1 MQRFCSQLLGYAIMQ
16 YFNMQSFYKPPRL
29 ECDPEGRLYDHRL
42 RQMVTRGRRISSE
55 RLAAVEAL
63 AAMRMAGHGL
73 LLLTDRWAEKHGL
86 SEGRLQVLFVL
97 RRSPGQ
103 QRALGEIADVL
114 HVSPRNVTGLIDALE
129 RDGLVERV
137 PDPDDRR
144 SVLARLTPAGLG
156 KIAHVWRETFLRQA
170 DITRDFSP
178 DELAQLRHLCLR
190 LVQNM
195 SRLAPAGAHT
205 EEIR

>member
-1 MQRFCSQLLGYAIMQ
+1 MKN
-16 YFNMQSFYKPPRL
+16 FNMHGFHKQVRL
-29 ECDPEGRLYDHRL
+29 ECDQEGRLYDHRL
-42 RQMVTRGRRISSE
+42 RALVAKGPRLRGAN
-55 RLAAVEAL
+55 LAAIEAL

-86 SEGRLQVLFVL
+86 SDGRLQVLFVL
-97 RRSPGQ
+97 RRSPDN
-103 QRALGEIADVL
+103 RLALGEIADTL

-129 RDGLVERV
+129 RDHLVQRV

-144 SVLARLTPAGLG
+144 SVQARLTEAGLG
-156 KIAHVWRETFLRQA
+156 KIGQVWRESFLRQVEL
-170 DITRDFSP
+170 TRDFSP

-195 SRLAPAGAHT
+195 SRLAPAAARK